1 MYSYYGSNY
10 SIRESKAVNVL
21 QYHVLSLPALQD
33 SVRTHI
39 KLNWN
44 LLYES
49 RVGYHFL
56 TKSWQWVFN

>member
-1 MYSYYGSNY
+1 MYSYNWSNY

-33 SVRTHI
+33 TVRTHI

-44 LLYES
+44 LLHES
-49 RVGYHFL
+49 RVEYHFL
-56 TKSWQWVFN
+56 TKS